1 MIIFI
6 PKEILTSSNPL
17 RLPISSLLNI
27 RIHGYT
33 KLFLNSANE
42 IMSARMRGKT
52 RRGENRV
59 RFIVWDWQRSHVKV
73 GKKLIVVKCSVAR
86 GETLFPFA
94 KNTVEIQISVAG
106 IPLIEKVKMET
117 WRASY
122 FFYLIVI
129 LRESGNRVSNFR
141 WVDGVFVYLCTLG
154 MKNIIGNN
162 LTVKFH
168 GFSILK
174 IRRWKRMVWRYF
186 LECLFVPTLIVVS

>member
-6 PKEILTSSNPL
+6 PKEILTSSNPF
-17 RLPISSLLNI
+17 RLPISSPHAWI
-27 RIHGYT
+27 FGYT
-33 KLFLNSANE
+33 VIRNCFWTRLTKLWVRACAEKL
-42 IMSARMRGKT
+42 
-52 RRGENRV
+52 GEERV
-59 RFIVWDWQRSHVKV
+59 ASDSSDWQWSHVKV

-186 LECLFVPTLIVVS
+186 LECLFVPTRIVVS

>member
-1 MIIFI
+1 M
-6 PKEILTSSNPL
+6 PE
-17 RLPISSLLNI
+17 I

-52 RRGENRV
+52 RRGESRPS
-59 RFIVWDWQRSHVKV
+59 WDWQRSHVKV
-73 GKKLIVVKCSVAR
+73 DKKLIVVKCSVAR
-86 GETLFPFA
+86 GETLFLFA

-186 LECLFVPTLIVVS
+186 LECLFVPTRIVVS